1 MNEGLSG
8 PEKAEPSAVH
18 AAAAVIPPLDWAR
31 LATPDA
37 DAEADGLAPADACEL
52 PVLGVAFTCG
62 LWGASPVKSEPR
74 IRSTVPGARVDTCSE
89 VASVS
94 CFMSVFTAGMS
105 AAVEYSMTDLV

>member
-1 MNEGLSG
+1 M
-8 PEKAEPSAVH
+8 H

-37 DAEADGLAPADACEL
+37 DGLAPADACEP
-52 PVLGVAFTCG
+52 PVLGVALTCEACG
-62 LWGASPVKSEPR
+62 LRGASPVKSEPR
-74 IRSTVPGARVDTCSE
+74 IRSTVPGVRLDTCSE
-89 VASVS
+89 VTLVS